1 MRTCYNDDTQHRD
14 AKELCVAH
22 RYITSSIDP
31 AHKQVELDS
40 HKQCASNA
48 YGAEPP
54 HHAATGTATRAVT
67 QIRWP
72 ESCQAPPTTLLPV
85 RMIVHGWHL
94 QRQATATV
102 SLCQSARSC
111 QACRRP
117 ASTRLGAMPRKQ
129 FHTTRV
135 SSSTRRWDSVPRAD
149 SAQHRCSQLRAGRL
163 VPGSSMALSCAAKP
177 CSSAACTPLQACL
190 DVQTG
195 CLCARSMRC
204 MLHVAEQRAASPL
217 LCLRKA
223 SVLSAATLCK
233 SWQCTTKAY
242 GRLSRAVDGRPAHY
256 GKQSKPTSF
265 SP

>member
-31 AHKQVELDS
+31 AHKQLELDS

-94 QRQATATV
+94 QRTCHSDRQPLPTKQQLPGLQA
-102 SLCQSARSC
+102 
-111 QACRRP
+111 P
-117 ASTRLGAMPRKQ
+117 ASTQLGALPRKQ
-129 FHTTRV
+129 CPTRRV
-135 SSSTRRWDSVPRAD
+135 SSSTRRWASVPRAD
-149 SAQHRCSQLRAGRL
+149 SAQHLCLQLRAGCL
-163 VPGSSMALSCAAKP
+163 VPGSSMALSYAAKP

-223 SVLSAATLCK
+223 SVLSAA
-233 SWQCTTKAY
+233 A
-242 GRLSRAVDGRPAHY
+242 LSVCSRDHGFVL
-256 GKQSKPTSF
+256 KPIR
-265 SP
+265 